1 MVIHTTIYFVRHAE
15 SPYVVGE
22 ERTRGLSE
30 KGLRDALIVKE
41 LMVNERIDI
50 FISSPYERAIQ
61 TIKNLALELAEEI
74 VIEEDLRE
82 RVIGDF
88 GNLDFKEAKRKL
100 YNDFDFMY
108 PNGES
113 SHEAQDRAIA
123 TVAKV
128 LYDNQGKKI
137 VMGTHGDIM
146 TLMLN
151 QFDEKYDYDFWESTS
166 MPDIYKLSFEGNELR
181 HVERLWK

>member
-1 MVIHTTIYFVRHAE
+1 MAIHTTIYFVRHAE
-15 SPYVVGE
+15 SPYIEGE

-30 KGLRDALIVKE
+30 KGLRDAMTVKE
-41 LMVNERIDI
+41 LMFNERIDI
-50 FISSPYERAIQ
+50 FISSPYERAIR
-61 TIKNLALELAEEI
+61 TIKNLAHEVSEEI
-74 VIEEDLRE
+74 GVEEDLKE
-82 RVIGDF
+82 RIIGEF

-113 SHEAQDRAIA
+113 SHEAQDRALAI
-123 TVAKV
+123 VDKV
-128 LYDNQGKKI
+128 LHVHQGKKI

-146 TLMLN
+146 TLMMN
-151 QFDEKYDYDFWESTS
+151 HFDAKYDYDFWESTS
-166 MPDIYKLSFEGNELR
+166 MPDIYKLNFAGNELR